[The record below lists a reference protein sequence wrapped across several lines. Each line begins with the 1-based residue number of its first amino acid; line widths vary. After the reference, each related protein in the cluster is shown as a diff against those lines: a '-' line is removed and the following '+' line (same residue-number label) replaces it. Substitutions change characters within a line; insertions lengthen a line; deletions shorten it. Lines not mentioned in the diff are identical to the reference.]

1 MPEPEHFRISAF
13 LKDIL
18 GRDLVTNEF
27 VAVFELV
34 KNSLDAGAS
43 RVNVAFDLNAD
54 TLWIADDGAGM
65 SPFDLRDKWLWVA
78 YSAKREEMAERDYRD
93 RIDPY
98 RRYAGSKGIG
108 RFSVDTLG
116 QVLRLYTRT
125 AHSGEVAAIEIEW
138 SDFEGDARNEF
149 QNVPVEIMSRQSFPN
164 APLVPAVSGSGTI
177 LEIVGLRHRWDAGAL
192 SRLRTYLEKLIDPFG
207 TSDDVPIYLSV
218 AGSSLSDEEVAEL
231 SGPVSNDIAEVL
243 RGKTTRII
251 VKAAG
256 GVVET
261 AIIDRGL
268 EVFRIREP
276 AELEHLSGVAMNVE
290 LFYLNRSAKHTF
302 AQRMKV
308 RAHDFG
314 SIFLFLNGFRVFPI
328 GEPEDDTFGIL
339 ARKQQG
345 TSRFLGTR
353 DVMGRVDVSAPPG
366 LLKEASSRD
375 AGLIEDSASRELV
388 AFVISKAL
396 RRLERYVV
404 DVNWKDKLDTDRADP
419 SGLKSE
425 AARARIIGVVQA
437 IAGQR
442 DVELV
447 SFDSEIVD
455 VLDER
460 AKGFEKAMVGL
471 ARVAEATGDKDLL
484 ARVEAARTR
493 QLELERLEREAREV
507 LEAAEAEIVAVR
519 QEAKA
524 ATAARDTAIA
534 RMEIAERQ
542 ALILDRTG
550 SRQVSDLEVFH
561 HQARVYAA
569 EAASIGRSAIK
580 KVDASAEALR
590 GRDSDGRIVSGLEDA
605 SRLISDLLLYL
616 ARIEMVGGLA
626 IQAAFSLDSG
636 RTNADAVAFLSD
648 YIGKVLPSTGSPGFA
663 DFDDGELSHQ
673 TDFDP
678 VGLAL
683 VVDNLVSNA
692 RRAGA
697 STMHFRARKLA
708 PKAPD
713 IVVEV
718 WDEGGEGLGVAD
730 PNRIFDKGYTTRRR
744 GTGLGLYHSRQ
755 AMELMGGGLS
765 LAPERS
771 EGEARFLVLLP
782 PRKQGGN

>member
-13 LKDIL
+13 LKDVL

-34 KNSLDAGAS
+34 KNSLDAGAR
-43 RVNVAFDLNAD
+43 RVEIVFDLDAD
-54 TLWIADDGAGM
+54 TLWIVDDGQGM
-65 SPFDLRDKWLWVA
+65 SPDDLRDKWLWVA
-78 YSAKREEMAERDYRD
+78 YSSKREEMAKRDYRD

-98 RRYAGSKGIG
+98 PRYAGSKGIG

-116 QVLRLYTRT
+116 KELRLYTRAT
-125 AHSGEVAAIEIEW
+125 ASGDVSTIDIGW
-138 SDFEGDARNEF
+138 SDFEGDARDEF
-149 QNVPVEIMSRQSFPN
+149 QKVPVEIRSRKSFPDV
-164 APLVPAVSGSGTI
+164 PLAQEVTRSGTV
-177 LEIVGLRHRWDAGAL
+177 LEIFGLRHSWDVGAL
-192 SRLRTYLEKLIDPFG
+192 GRLRSYLEKLIDPFG
-207 TSDDVPIYLSV
+207 TSDDVPIYLAVS
-218 AGSSLSDEEVAEL
+218 GGELTKDEAARL
-231 SGPVSNDIAEVL
+231 SGPVANDIAEVL
-243 RGKTTRII
+243 RGKTTLITLE
-251 VKAAG
+251 ASN

-261 AIIDRGL
+261 ALIDRSL
-268 EVFRIREP
+268 EVFRIRES
-276 AELEHLSGVAMNVE
+276 AELEHLSGTSISIE

-302 AQRMKV
+302 SQRMKV
-308 RAHDFG
+308 SALDFG

-328 GEPEDDTFGIL
+328 GEPDDDTFGIL

-353 DVMGRVDVSAPPG
+353 DVIGRVDVSAPPG

-375 AGLIEDSASRELV
+375 AGLIEDAASRELV
-388 AFVISKAL
+388 TFVVSKAI

-404 DVNWKDKLDTDRADP
+404 DVNWKDKLDADRSDP

-437 IAGQR
+437 IVGQR
-442 DVELV
+442 DVELI
-447 SFDSEIVD
+447 SFDPEIVD
-455 VLDER
+455 VLSER
-460 AKGFEKAMVGL
+460 ALGFEKAMVGL
-471 ARVAEATGDKDLL
+471 AKLAEATGNMDLL
-484 ARVEAARTR
+484 ARVEAARAR
-493 QLELERLEREAREV
+493 QLELERLEREAREG
-507 LEAAEAEIVAVR
+507 LEAAEAEIKVAK

-524 ATAARDTAIA
+524 AMVARDTAIA

-569 EAASIGRSAIK
+569 EAASIGRSAIR
-580 KVDASAEALR
+580 KVDAAVEALS
-590 GRDSDGRIVSGLEDA
+590 GRDGGGRIASGLEDA

-636 RTNADAVAFLSD
+636 RTNADAVGFLSD

-663 DFDDGELSHQ
+663 DFDDGGLSHQ
-673 TDFDP
+673 TEFDP

-697 STMHFRARKLA
+697 STIHFKARKVA

-713 IVVEV
+713 VVVEV
-718 WDEGGEGLGVAD
+718 WDEGGDGLGLAD
-730 PNRIFDKGYTTRRR
+730 PDRIFEKGYTTRRR

-765 LAPERS
+765 LATERS

-782 PRKQGGN
+782 PRKQGDN